1 TNRWERFADRDG
13 PRSSWRWLVR
23 RYLIV
28 ANRTLTGPH
37 LVAEAETRCALG
49 PCEFH
54 VVVPQHRSGEGIVW
68 TEGHAHA
75 HARAHLE
82 HALEHLRDAGLDVT
96 GEIGDES
103 PLLAVGDVLRRQAF
117 DEVIVSTLPPGASRW
132 LKLDLPN
139 RLRHAYAIPVTHV
152 VATTEVAR

>member
-1 TNRWERFADRDG
+1 M
-13 PRSSWRWLVR
+13 R

-37 LVAEAETRCALG
+37 LVSAAQTRCALG

-54 VVVPQHRSGEGIVW
+54 VVVPLNPAAEGMVW
-68 TEGHAHA
+68 SEGQARA
-75 HARAHLE
+75 HARTHLD
-82 HALEHLRDAGLDVT
+82 HALAHLRDAGLDVS

-103 PLLAVGDVLRRQAF
+103 PMRAVGDALRTRDF
-117 DEVIVSTLPPGASRW
+117 DEIIVSTLPPSVSRW

-139 RLRHAYAIPVTHV
+139 RLRRTYPIPVTHV
-152 VATTEVAR
+152 IATREFAR